1 MQLKSYELKV
11 LVRGKPIAEY
21 AHAGRVFLEGR
32 KGTEFEVEF
41 KNNSSGRVLVIPS
54 VDGLSTLEGTTAT
67 PDSKGYVVGPR
78 ATLVIPGWTVNDS
91 AVAKFVFAD
100 KEKSYATHGE
110 SGTTNAGVIGV
121 LVFAEK
127 AKEVKTV
134 YRDRIIPVPVQVPTP
149 NYDPL
154 DPWKHRPR
162 GPWLGVE
169 PWNSTTYGAAGTNTG
184 EAGMNSTISSSVVR
198 GIPRGVTVNDTGMS
212 DTMHH
217 GTETGAP
224 AEESPN
230 GLGTAWG
237 EKLDFQVNQVSFD
250 KGDLQGQMV
259 LFYDTR
265 RNLEKRGI
273 EVVKRERTYLE
284 DVPQAFAGV
293 GCKPPPDWKG

>member
-67 PDSKGYVVGPR
+67 PDSKGYVVGPN
-78 ATLVIPGWTVNDS
+78 AKLVIPGWTYSDS
-91 AVAKFVFAD
+91 AAAKFIFVD

-110 SGTTNAGVIGV
+110 TGTTNAGVIGV

-127 AKEVKTV
+127 ATEVKTV
-134 YRDRIIPVPVQVPTP
+134 YRDRIVPVPLPCP
-149 NYDPL
+149 SPL
-154 DPWKHRPR
+154 
-162 GPWLGVE
+162 
-169 PWNSTTYGAAGTNTG
+169 PWNPTYGVVGSLTG
-184 EAGMNSTISSSVVR
+184 AAGMNSTITSSVVR

-212 DTMHH
+212 DSMHH

-224 AEESPN
+224 AAEESPN

-237 EKLDFQVNQVSFD
+237 EKVNFQVNQVTFD
-250 KGDLQGQMV
+250 KGHLQGQIV

-273 EVVKRERTYLE
+273 EVVKREQRSYLE
-284 DVPQAFAGV
+284 DMPQAFSGV
-293 GCKPPPDWKG
+293 GCKPPPGWTG